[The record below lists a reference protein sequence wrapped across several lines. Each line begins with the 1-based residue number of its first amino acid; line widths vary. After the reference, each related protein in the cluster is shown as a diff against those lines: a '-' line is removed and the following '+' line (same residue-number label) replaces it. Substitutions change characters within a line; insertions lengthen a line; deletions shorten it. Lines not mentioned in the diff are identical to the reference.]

1 MRIIVGI
8 SGASGVILGYRVL
21 QQLKKEKDVEVHLIL
36 TESAKLNFKF
46 ETNIDIGEVLK
57 LADYSYDNQNLAA
70 KISSGSFV
78 TDGMII
84 VPCSMKSLAAIACGF
99 SENLLVRA
107 VDVCLKEGRKVIVCP
122 REMPFNRIHLKN
134 MLTLGELGCAIIP
147 PMLTF
152 YNNSKTLEEQMNHV
166 VGKILLQ
173 FNILSEKFK
182 PWEGENGK
190 NKME

>member
-1 MRIIVGI
+1 MKIIVGI

-21 QQLKKEKDVEVHLIL
+21 QQLKKAKDVEVHLIL
-36 TESAKLNFKF
+36 TESAKLNFRL
-46 ETNIDIGEVLK
+46 ETNINVEEVLN

-78 TDGMII
+78 TDGMIV

-122 REMPFNRIHLKN
+122 REMPFSRIHLRN